1 MDKLWEKTVEIFPIL
16 DRKLIFRECSP
27 EDLELMVAELKKLD
41 IAENIYET
49 VFLEIGW
56 QLRQKVSI
64 KFWQNFR
71 QSGDQDDGFC
81 RFQKAVEELHGEYRV
96 FLHIVERLQRLRNF
110 CTFTKVENA
119 RDEAERFNELFRTTL
134 LSQLPVNFN
143 DIVVAFYNLSF
154 RVFANNHMHEVS
166 DPEDLPDMDDV
177 KCSGCQYE
185 ADSCRC
191 QELINAFNS
200 TNRHLIEMGLLDR
213 VAGFT
218 LTNLIEERIE
228 SSVKEMCKG
237 VFVSNIETLERW
249 LTAIVI
255 NWLIRI
261 YNSGSLKI
269 NEENSKMKATIAE
282 FRMKLNFF
290 MHETYANVIIE
301 QFFDIIIDYP
311 LLRIS
316 NCSRRFQEDVMSSSS
331 SSEEEDV
338 DFIEYKDSFES
349 TEYVLQTPKCEV
361 IYNPSGSSSP
371 HQEENHECYEIQD
384 SSDEITD
391 SSNSNQDTSITR
403 KRRSHSEA
411 WSEDPTRKRRKEDV
425 PYIMRNIDEVYT
437 SRGVRPPCHDACKF
451 ECTKKFTSDQRQLIF
466 DFYWSL
472 RDEEKCAFYDRYV
485 TRHPVKK
492 HKRGPS
498 RRNITYQ
505 YFLEAGTGIQV
516 VCKKFFLST
525 LDIAD
530 AKPAIDDLK
539 VCFEKVDL
547 RPHLVQTLKL
557 ALETRL
563 LHPGVDTADILT
575 GYVSAI
581 KAIRHL
587 DTSGV
592 LLETITE
599 PVKEYLRSRNDT
611 VRCVVTG
618 LIEDGPTDLAE
629 ELAKSEIL
637 KDEGTTIVDDL
648 THWESWTPDPVDAN
662 PSKGKPNRSADIIS
676 MVVDIYGSK
685 EVFVNE
691 YKNLLAERLL
701 TQLDLT
707 SDREIRNLEL
717 LKLRFGESV
726 LHSCGV
732 MLKDICDSKRIN
744 SHIQSDSNY
753 ADSKDFEFSSL
764 ILSAQFWPGF
774 KKEELELPEEIQ
786 AQFEKYRKSYEAYK
800 GNRTLL
806 WRPVSGKVT
815 IDVEHMGKVREF
827 AETKEG
833 VFILVDDVNDSDLE
847 EMQTEPQDICDDDE
861 ESENAVASASDQR
874 EEELQVFWSYIVG
887 MLTNLDS
894 LPIERIHQMLKM
906 FASNEKGVEFS
917 LGELKDFLQT
927 KVRDHQLIF
936 ASGVYHLPK

>member
-301 QFFDIIIDYP
+301 QFFDIIIDFP
-311 LLRIS
+311 
-316 NCSRRFQEDVMSSSS
+316 
-331 SSEEEDV
+331 
-338 DFIEYKDSFES
+338 ES
-349 TEYVLQTPKCEV
+349 Q
-361 IYNPSGSSSP
+361 
-371 HQEENHECYEIQD
+371 
-384 SSDEITD
+384 
-391 SSNSNQDTSITR
+391 
-403 KRRSHSEA
+403 
-411 WSEDPTRKRRKEDV
+411 
-425 PYIMRNIDEVYT
+425 
-437 SRGVRPPCHDACKF
+437 
-451 ECTKKFTSDQRQLIF
+451 
-466 DFYWSL
+466 
-472 RDEEKCAFYDRYV
+472 
-485 TRHPVKK
+485 
-492 HKRGPS
+492 
-498 RRNITYQ
+498 
-505 YFLEAGTGIQV
+505 
-516 VCKKFFLST
+516 
-525 LDIAD
+525 
-530 AKPAIDDLK
+530 PAIDDLK

-827 AETKEG
+827 AVTPTQATIIYHFQSKSEWNLTDLGTIMKIPPSILRRKITFWQSHGLLKETKEG